1 MAEWQARR
9 ESNPQP
15 TVLETVALPIELLAY
30 SIIFVTTPEP
40 TVLPPSLIA
49 KFIPSSIAIGEINST
64 DISMLSPGITIS
76 TPSGSSTAPV
86 TSVVL
91 T

>member
-30 SIIFVTTPEP
+30 SIILVTTPEP

-49 KFIPSSIAIGEINST
+49 KFIPSSLAIGARSALGGAGGM
-64 DISMLSPGITIS
+64 DF
-76 TPSGSSTAPV
+76 GS
-86 TSVVL
+86 
-91 T
+91 